1 MGFNF
6 IFVVLFIV
14 SVLTTLTVQGIKY
27 ILDTQNANYSSNIL
41 AVCVSV
47 LLSALIVLLYCIY
60 FEKTL
65 TIQIVVE
72 TIVLMYLSFLVATNG
87 YDKVMQTIKQLKSK
101 VGDSIDKGNG

>member
-6 IFVVLFIV
+6 VFVVLAVV

-47 LLSALIVLLYCIY
+47 LLSAFIVFMYCLY
-60 FEKTL
+60 FNKPF
-65 TIQIVVE
+65 TIQIGVE
-72 TIVLMYLSFLVATNG
+72 TVVLMYLSFLVATNG
-87 YDKVMQTIKQLKSK
+87 YDKVIQTIKQLKSK
-101 VGDSIDKGNG
+101 VGEENGKGNS

>member
-27 ILDTQNANYSSNIL
+27 ILDTQNANYSSNML

-47 LLSALIVLLYCIY
+47 ALSAFVVILYCLY
-60 FEKTL
+60 FSKPL
-65 TIQIVVE
+65 TIQIGIE
-72 TIVLMYLSFLVATNG
+72 TVILMYLSFLVATNG
-87 YDKVMQTIKQLKSK
+87 YDKVVQTIKQLKAK
-101 VGDSIDKGNG
+101 VGDINDS